1 MAKLY
6 FKVGSDW
13 EEVVKLRN
21 EISKLKQELKSMDS
35 TQSPAAFKT
44 LNTQLAAS
52 TQRMDELVTNAAKAG
67 AVMEG
72 DFKKKIFT
80 ASQSVNGFI
89 EKIITQ
95 KAVVKDVEAD
105 VKRLGEAYRSALKN
119 NPLSANSKLSE
130 YASAKKALDEE
141 KAALFGLTQEQAN
154 ARLSVKKLRDEYA
167 LYKNDGKQ
175 VVETNDGMAISWKK
189 TLAVIGGVAALKQLG
204 SEIIRVRG
212 EFQAADTAIQTL
224 LGSKEKADALMKQV
238 REYAKISPLEFSDV
252 TAATQMMLGFNIEAE
267 KVPRFI
273 SAIGDVSMGEAQ
285 KFNSLTLA
293 FSQMSAT
300 GKLMG
305 QDLNQMINAGFNPL
319 QQIALTTGKSIATL
333 KEEMSKGA
341 ISAEMVQ
348 KAFID
353 ATSAGGK
360 FYQMSE
366 NASKTINGQLSMMQ
380 DAMDAAF
387 NEMGQK
393 SEGIIMSGIQLTTS
407 LIENYETIGKVLIGM
422 IATYGVYK
430 TALIT
435 NIVLTRGWAIAAQ
448 ADATA
453 KGIQTIA
460 TKAQTVAQLALNAAM
475 KVNPYVLAATL
486 IVGVATAMW
495 ALHDSTTEA
504 EKAQKRFNKKQEEA
518 AKQEQEHKQ
527 KIDSL
532 VESSRDIALADLQRG
547 QSLAELRKEYPKI
560 FEKYDIET
568 IKLAD
573 ILKLKREI
581 AEEDAKRA
589 GEKKAKEFSDIE
601 EEIKYY
607 ENLLKSL
614 SGQQG
619 VDGYVKKLQQLRL
632 DRDVMLQD
640 RGKGISE
647 QFISSLKDV
656 DISNFDQYIS
666 ELEKRIRGIGEG
678 GKIKLRLPIDAKGSL
693 SEEAI
698 YDAKD
703 IKTLIDTAKA
713 TKKTKEEAAKA
724 EKKSAAEWLLS
735 YKKAY
740 DNAEKAYKD
749 FLSSKK
755 IMSDAD
761 RDKELKRLKD
771 LRDTAKAT
779 YERKG
784 GSTSSDSKQEKEDDK
799 LRKKQE
805 KYNLLIDKQNLAQKR
820 MEIDA
825 QHEKEQIEI
834 NGLQEGSEKVLRQR
848 KLNHEKELE
857 AIKREAE
864 DKKLQEIEKARSAFE
879 AKPDNKGKS
888 FDVDK
893 FVKSEPVKKQ
903 FTSFD
908 KIADAKTK
916 TENTKYNRGD
926 DLSDL
931 LNQYQDYTDKR
942 LAIETKFNK
951 DIATLQEQ
959 RKQAV
964 KNGDTEQVGQIDR
977 SIAQATKNK
986 GMELMG
992 LDYDKLKE
1000 SPEYVRAFENLKETS
1015 SETLNSLLTQLENA
1029 KSTAAQVLSP
1039 DQLREYTTTIQEI
1052 MDELDSR
1059 NPFQSLSDKKK
1070 ELAEAEEEL
1079 ANAQIELENA
1089 KQTQEAVKGGAK
1101 IENGISS
1108 SKFNPK
1114 TGKID
1119 STKAYLTEAQAL
1131 DKVKDKTDK
1140 YNKSKDKVVATDA
1153 KVKKAEKDVKN
1164 QIDDLF
1170 NAMDDLGKSVGGQ
1183 AGEIIS
1189 LISDIGSFTMFAME
1203 GVKAAADTSANAIS
1217 TVEKASVILA
1227 IISAA
1232 VQVATKIAKLFKGES
1247 DEEKRKKQIDFYNQ
1261 IISIYDKIIEKQK
1274 ESIKFGYGFSSIEA
1288 AKNAMEDLNKRT
1300 EYYRKIANTSSKIV
1314 IGDKSFQYI
1323 KAMKELGVDVKEAV
1337 LGISTTD
1344 ELSQLSAKQLEYI
1357 RNNYKDL
1364 WASLKDEQRDALQAI
1379 IDAEEKSKEIVDEW
1393 KESITGIS
1401 YDSFY
1406 TEFIDTLSDMDSSA
1420 EDMANN
1426 FGDYLRKS
1434 ILAAMVAKE
1443 FQKDIDNLYEM
1454 WVAAGDEKSDGG
1466 IEITVDEAKKIQQK
1480 QKELAEAMLKRR
1492 EEMEKVYGFD
1502 SSSSQESTKKGFA
1515 TASQDSIDELNGRFT
1530 AGQIAWEETKNQNI
1544 LQSQSLNIL
1553 TVKADSILSINTD
1566 TRNIADE
1573 IRTIQANSF
1582 LELQEIRE
1590 NTGAIIKP
1598 IKDMAADIA
1607 EVKKNTSKL

>member
-1 MAKLY
+1 MPKLY
-6 FKVGSDW
+6 FRVESDW
-13 EEVVKLRN
+13 EKVVQLRE
-21 EISKLKQELKSMDS
+21 EISKLETQMKSMDANKA
-35 TQSPAAFKT
+35 PAAVAT
-44 LNTQLAAS
+44 LNRQINEAQSQLKGMVSEASKAAVV
-52 TQRMDELVTNAAKAG
+52 MD
-67 AVMEG
+67 G
-72 DFKKKIFT
+72 DFKSKIYQGSQAVNDFT
-80 ASQSVNGFI
+80 Q
-89 EKIITQ
+89 KIISQ
-95 KAVVKDVEAD
+95 KSVVKDVEAD
-105 VKRLGEAYRSALKN
+105 VRRLTDAYRSVRM
-119 NPLSANSKLSE
+119 NPLKAGNALGE
-130 YASAKKALDEE
+130 LNAAKRALNEE
-141 KAALFGLTQEQAN
+141 KSALFDLTQQQAN
-154 ARLSVKKLRDEYA
+154 ARLSVKKLQDEYA
-167 LYKNDGKQ
+167 LYNNNGKQ
-175 VVETNDGMAISWKK
+175 VVETNNDIAISWKK
-189 TLAVIGGVAALKQLG
+189 ALGVIGGVAVLKQLG

-212 EFQAADTAIQTL
+212 EFQSMQTAIETL
-224 LGSKEKADALMKQV
+224 VGKGMSDKLLPQIKEL
-238 REYAKISPLEFSDV
+238 AKISPLTMSDMIG
-252 TAATQMMLGFNIEAE
+252 AEKMMLGFNIQAE
-267 KVPRFI
+267 DTIKYLKAI
-273 SAIGDVSMGEAQ
+273 SDISMGESS

-293 FSQMSAT
+293 FSQMSAA

-319 QQIALTTGKSIATL
+319 QIISEKTGKSIATL
-333 KEEMSKGA
+333 KDEMSKGA

-348 KAFID
+348 QAFID

-589 GEKKAKEFSDIE
+589 GEKKAKELSDIE

-784 GSTSSDSKQEKEDDK
+784 GSTSSDTKQENQSDK
-799 LRKKQE
+799 LREQQE
-805 KYNLLIDKQNLAQKR
+805 KLSLLLNKQALEQKR
-820 MEIDA
+820 ATEDLQTQTDQARIDA
-825 QHEKEQIEI
+825 MR
-834 NGLQEGSEKVLRQR
+834 EGSIRTLEQMQLDHKKEMQQLERQQEDILR
-848 KLNHEKELE
+848 KK
-857 AIKREAE
+857 IE
-864 DKKLQEIEKARSAFE
+864 DKKAEFDAGEDEKATKDSKYKRQTFDGRDITLTQSEKDTFANQKMYLDLKQVAETQAYLDKERQTWNDYLAEYGTFQEKKE
-879 AKPDNKGKS
+879 AIAVEYRN
-888 FDVDK
+888 
-893 FVKSEPVKKQ
+893 
-903 FTSFD
+903 
-908 KIADAKTK
+908 KIAKAS
-916 TENTKYNRGD
+916 TEGEKASLKKESENKIKEVNFEELKSSINFADIFGNLDSQSTE
-926 DLSDL
+926 
-931 LNQYQDYTDKR
+931 
-942 LAIETKFNK
+942 AIT
-951 DIATLQEQ
+951 
-959 RKQAV
+959 RM
-964 KNGDTEQVGQIDR
+964 R
-977 SIAQATKNK
+977 
-986 GMELMG
+986 
-992 LDYDKLKE
+992 DKLKE
-1000 SPEYVRAFENLKETS
+1000 IINKSAKDLKPTDLKALQDAFKDIELKI
-1015 SETLNSLLTQLENA
+1015 SERNPFGELKQGADDYKNATQAVIKAQEDLNIVQQGGEVIIGTYIDKTGKLCTKLLTQEQAEKN
-1029 KSTAAQVLSP
+1029 
-1039 DQLREYTTTIQEI
+1039 
-1052 MDELDSR
+1052 
-1059 NPFQSLSDKKK
+1059 LSDAQMKRLESQGKLTK
-1070 ELAEAEEEL
+1070 AVNSIGQQGQQLVNAGNNLVDMLTNLGVEVPESISGALAGL
-1079 ANAQIELENA
+1079 GQIMSGLESIDLT
-1089 KQTQEAVKGGAK
+1089 KPFSV
-1101 IENGISS
+1101 ISS
-1108 SKFNPK
+1108 T
-1114 TGKID
+1114 TGILSGFVQTITSFFGGPNGTSYYEGVKEQLEAINEVYD
-1119 STKAYLTEAQAL
+1119 RIINKSREEITFGGGFASVQASTQAL
-1131 DKVKDKTDK
+1131 DNYYKKVANLQTIADASGRAGASWKSHSAEWHS
-1140 YNKSKDKVVATDA
+1140 NKNVGAGNFEQMS
-1153 KVKKAEKDVKN
+1153 
-1164 QIDDLF
+1164 QILGKSIQS
-1170 NAMDDLGKSVGGQ
+1170 MDDLYYLTGD
-1183 AGEIIS
+1183 ELY
-1189 LISDIGSFTMFAME
+1189 LIQSQLPEAWS
-1203 GVKAAADTSANAIS
+1203 
-1217 TVEKASVILA
+1217 
-1227 IISAA
+1227 
-1232 VQVATKIAKLFKGES
+1232 
-1247 DEEKRKKQIDFYNQ
+1247 QIDSRIKENLQ
-1261 IISIYDKIIEKQK
+1261 SIIDC
-1274 ESIKFGYGFSSIEA
+1274 
-1288 AKNAMEDLNKRT
+1288 
-1300 EYYRKIANTSSKIV
+1300 
-1314 IGDKSFQYI
+1314 
-1323 KAMKELGVDVKEAV
+1323 
-1337 LGISTTD
+1337 
-1344 ELSQLSAKQLEYI
+1344 
-1357 RNNYKDL
+1357 
-1364 WASLKDEQRDALQAI
+1364 KDEANELRDALNQAM
-1379 IDAEEKSKEIVDEW
+1379 
-1393 KESITGIS
+1393 TGIDF
-1401 YDSFY
+1401 DSFY
-1406 TEFIDTLSDMDSSA
+1406 SGFIDQLSDIDTSF
-1420 EDMANN
+1420 EDMCDN
-1426 FGDYLRKS
+1426 FEGYLRKS
-1434 ILAAMVAKE
+1434 IMAGLVASQYQGRIE
-1443 FQKDIDNLYEM
+1443 NLYQE
-1454 WVAAGDEKSDGG
+1454 WSDAARSDNK
-1466 IEITVDEAKKIQQK
+1466 ITEDEADALQDRYK
-1480 QKELAEAMLKRR
+1480 QIVSDMMKDR
-1492 EEMEKVYGFD
+1492 EEMFNSFGWD
-1502 SSSSQESTKKGFA
+1502 SGSSSQESTKKGFA

-1582 LELQEIRE
+1582 LELQGIRE

>member
-141 KAALFGLTQEQAN
+141 KAALFGLTQQQAN
-154 ARLSVKKLRDEYA
+154 ARLSVKKLQDEYA
-167 LYKNDGKQ
+167 LYNNNGKQ
-175 VVETNDGMAISWKK
+175 VVETNNDIAISWKK
-189 TLAVIGGVAALKQLG
+189 ALGVIGGVAVLKQLG

-212 EFQAADTAIQTL
+212 EFQSMQTAIETL
-224 LGSKEKADALMKQV
+224 VGKGMSDKLLPQIKEL
-238 REYAKISPLEFSDV
+238 AKISPLTMSDMIG
-252 TAATQMMLGFNIEAE
+252 AEKMMLGFNIQAE
-267 KVPRFI
+267 DTIKYLKAI
-273 SAIGDVSMGEAQ
+273 SDISMGESS

-293 FSQMSAT
+293 FSQMSAA

-319 QQIALTTGKSIATL
+319 QIISEKTGKSIATL
-333 KEEMSKGA
+333 KDEMSKGA

-348 KAFID
+348 QAFID

-360 FYQMSE
+360 FYNMSE
-366 NASKTINGQLSMMQ
+366 NASKTINGQISMMQ

-393 SEGIIMSGIQLTTS
+393 SEGVIMSGIQLTTS
-407 LIENYETIGKVLIGM
+407 LIENYETIGKVLVGM

-486 IVGVATAMW
+486 LVGVATAMW

-619 VDGYVKKLQQLRL
+619 VDGYVKKIQQLRL

-799 LRKKQE
+799 LRKEQE
-805 KYNLLIDKQNLAQKR
+805 KYKLLLDKQNLAQER
-820 MEIDA
+820 MGIDT

-879 AKPDNKGKS
+879 ANPDNKGKS

-1015 SETLNSLLTQLENA
+1015 SETLNSLLTQLKKA
-1029 KSTAAQVLSP
+1029 KSTAAKVLSP
-1039 DQLREYTTTIQEI
+1039 DQLREYTSTIQSI

-1170 NAMDDLGKSVGGQ
+1170 NAMDDLGNSIGGQ

-1314 IGDKSFQYI
+1314 IGDKSFQYM

-1393 KESITGIS
+1393 KESITGVS

-1454 WVAAGDEKSDGG
+1454 WVAAGDEKSDKG
-1466 IEITVDEAKKIQQK
+1466 IEITEDEARKIQEK
-1480 QKELAEAMLKRR
+1480 QKKLTEAMIKRR
-1492 EEMEKVYGFD
+1492 EEMEKTYGWD

-1530 AGQIAWEETKNQNI
+1530 AGQIAWEETKNQSI

-1582 LELQEIRE
+1582 LELQGIRE

-1598 IKDMAADIA
+1598 IKDIAADIA
-1607 EVKKNTSKL
+1607 EVKKNISKL

>member
-1 MAKLY
+1 MSKLY
-6 FKVGSDW
+6 FK
-13 EEVVKLRN
+13 
-21 EISKLKQELKSMDS
+21 I
-35 TQSPAAFKT
+35 
-44 LNTQLAAS
+44 
-52 TQRMDELVTNAAKAG
+52 G
-67 AVMEG
+67 ADYDKV
-72 DFKKKIFT
+72 I
-80 ASQSVNGFI
+80 
-89 EKIITQ
+89 
-95 KAVVKDVEAD
+95 
-105 VKRLGEAYRSALKN
+105 R
-119 NPLSANSKLSE
+119 
-130 YASAKKALDEE
+130 
-141 KAALFGLTQEQAN
+141 
-154 ARLSVKKLRDEYA
+154 LRDEIAKLRRELLSMNMVANSSNFSA
-167 LYKNDGKQ
+167 LERQLNRTTQEFDRLIQQAAAAATQMQNTTININHTTSSLG
-175 VVETNDGMAISWKK
+175 GMNSM
-189 TLAVIGGVAALKQLG
+189 LAKIGGTVALSKLA
-204 SEIIRVRG
+204 SDIIRVRG

-341 ISAEMVQ
+341 ISTEMVQ

-964 KNGDTEQVGQIDR
+964 KNGDTEQVKQIDR
-977 SIAQATKNK
+977 SIAQAIKNK

-1059 NPFQSLSDKKK
+1059 NPFQTLSDRKK

-1079 ANAQIELENA
+1079 AKA
-1089 KQTQEAVKGGAK
+1089 KSQLDAVNSGAK
-1101 IENGISS
+1101 IVNGVKN
-1108 SKFNPK
+1108 SKYNDK
-1114 TGKID
+1114 TGKIE
-1119 STKAYLTEAQAL
+1119 SEQTYLSATQAL
-1131 DKVKDKTDK
+1131 ANYNKAKDKAVKADV
-1140 YNKSKDKVVATDA
+1140 KVQT
-1153 KVKKAEKDVKN
+1153 AEKKVASV
-1164 QIDDLF
+1164 IDDLS
-1170 NAMDDLGKSVGGQ
+1170 NSIKNVGSSVGGQ
-1183 AGEIIS
+1183 AGEIIG
-1189 LISDIGSFTMFAME
+1189 LIGDIGTFAMSAMSGIE
-1203 GVKAAADTSANAIS
+1203 AASQTASAAVKA
-1217 TVEKASVILA
+1217 VESASVILM
-1227 IISAA
+1227 IISVAI
-1232 VQVATKIAKLFKGES
+1232 QIATKIANMFSKDK
-1247 DEEKRKKQIDFYNQ
+1247 EEERKRYIEQLNAMID
-1261 IISIYDKIIEKQK
+1261 IYERIIEKQK
-1274 ESIKFGYGFSSIEA
+1274 ESIRFGYGFSAITS
-1288 AKNAMEDLNKRT
+1288 AKKAMEELNNKT
-1300 EYYRKIANTSSKIV
+1300 EQYRKIAQSAGSSKDSLSKDYKDRFIE
-1314 IGDKSFQYI
+1314 
-1323 KAMKELGVDVKEAV
+1323 MLNDVKP
-1337 LGISTTD
+1337 ISFN
-1344 ELSQLSAKQLEYI
+1344 LSSTSLTSLNTGDLSKFTAKQLLYF
-1357 RNNYKDL
+1357 RDNYKDIWSAL
-1364 WASLKDEQRDALQAI
+1364 NEEQRNALQAI
-1379 IDAEEKSKEIVDEW
+1379 IDAEEESKEIVDAW

-1401 YDSFY
+1401 YDNLYS
-1406 TEFIDTLSDMDSSA
+1406 EFIDTLSDMDSSA

-1426 FGDYLRKS
+1426 FGEYLRKS
-1434 ILAAMVAKE
+1434 ILASMVANE
-1443 FQKDIDNLYEM
+1443 FKDKIDNLYEM
-1454 WVAAGDEKSDGG
+1454 WVNAGDEKSEGG
-1466 IEITVDEAKKIQQK
+1466 TKITEDEAKEIQK
-1480 QKELAEAMLKRR
+1480 RQKELAEAMTKRR
-1492 EEMEKVYGFD
+1492 EEIEKAYGFET
-1502 SSSSQESTKKGFA
+1502 SSSQESTKKGFA

-1582 LELQEIRE
+1582 LELQGIRE